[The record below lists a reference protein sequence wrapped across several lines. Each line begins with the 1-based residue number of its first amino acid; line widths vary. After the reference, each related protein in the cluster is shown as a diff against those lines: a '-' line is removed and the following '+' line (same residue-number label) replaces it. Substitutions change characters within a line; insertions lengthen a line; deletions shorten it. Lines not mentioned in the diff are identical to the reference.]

1 MADLILVI
9 NPGSTTTKIAVYRTV
24 TAATKVSEGSYGVP
38 YQVPAEYEVRPVFT
52 KSIAHRPEELAVF
65 EDIPAQTEYRARLVE
80 TALAEENVPLEDIAC
95 IMCRGGLVQK
105 PQITTGGYLVDDEL
119 CEALRDPEI
128 TSPHAS
134 LLGGLIGKM
143 IADKINGEA
152 ECYSDD
158 AICSGKIG
166 SAVFCGLG
174 GRHEARV
181 NAYIYDAVTSVEL
194 GEVEELT
201 GFKDIKRNGTGHILN
216 ARAMAMQYAKEIGA
230 KYEELNLIVIHT
242 GGGST
247 VNAHKHGRITDCIG
261 DDEMHM
267 SLERSGGAPLLKF
280 IKLCFSGKY
289 TQGEIEKLVRGRG
302 GVYALLG
309 TSDGIEI
316 EKMIK
321 EEAERAETAESA
333 ASDNDVAA
341 KPAAGE
347 KMTANVRCAGEAAE
361 ASCDGCE
368 KPVTT
373 VVRAMAYGLAKSAAS
388 LIPALGAMP
397 DAIIVTGGFAY
408 GKAFTD
414 ILREYIAPFGN
425 LVVMPG
431 EKEMDALANGGLRIL
446 TGRET
451 ARRYRKPKEQ
461 K

>member
-52 KSIAHRPEELAVF
+52 KSIAHRPEEIAVF

-80 TALAEENVPLEDIAC
+80 TALAEENVPLEEIAC

-158 AICSGKIG
+158 AICGGKIG
-166 SAVFCGLG
+166 SAVSCGLG

-316 EKMIK
+316 ERMMK
-321 EEAERAETAESA
+321 EEAER
-333 ASDNDVAA
+333 
-341 KPAAGE
+341 
-347 KMTANVRCAGEAAE
+347 AE

-451 ARRYRKPKEQ
+451 ARKYRKPKEQ